1 MLLEK
6 VQLFDTKKDFFV
18 FLLACLFIFS
28 YALLIEYNNF
38 KNLTRFDSSILNATV
53 IKQYEKSKLSKKNKI
68 KTYQI
73 LKLKSNQDITFY
85 TSAKNSFPDSVGKTL
100 ELEVWAGK
108 ISFYEYMT
116 SFYAYSKVINIDNS
130 LSLKQELNK
139 HIDYVHQDKNSADIY
154 KALYTAS
161 PLPKELQSSFSRLGV
176 SHLLAISGFHLGV
189 LATVLFFIFKLP
201 YKYLQDRYFPY
212 RSYRI
217 DSFIFISITLLGYLL
232 FLDSPPSLLRAYTM
246 LLIGFFLY
254 DRGYKIISMQTL
266 LVTIIVLLSLFPRL
280 FFALGFW
287 LSIAGVFYI
296 FLFLIYFKYLSKVI
310 QFTLVPIWVYLM
322 MLPYSLI
329 IFSSFS
335 IYHPLSIIWT
345 SLFTLFYPISILM
358 HLINYGDFFDGQLV
372 SLITLVDTQDNVHFN
387 ILWLIIFVSISLLS
401 IYKRWLIWLLLG
413 SSFFMLI
420 ESVYQIT

>member
-53 IKQYEKSKLSKKNKI
+53 IKQYVKSKLSKKNKI

-413 SSFFMLI
+413 SSFFMLV

>member
-1 MLLEK
+1 M
-6 VQLFDTKKDFFV
+6 
-18 FLLACLFIFS
+18 
-28 YALLIEYNNF
+28 
-38 KNLTRFDSSILNATV
+38 
-53 IKQYEKSKLSKKNKI
+53 
-68 KTYQI
+68 
-73 LKLKSNQDITFY
+73 KLKSNQDITFY